1 MTDKISTIN
10 KIVTASI
17 ELFANKSYAN
27 TTLQDISKSSGAAI
41 GSIYHAFPKG
51 KSVIAELITER
62 YFQEYKQNLL
72 TLLKTDLAGQ
82 SFEKLID
89 DLFDI
94 LLSLNSKY
102 PCLYDPTFEI
112 HKERLMAEGKKLD
125 DELDTYITL
134 MIQIKNPN
142 ITREQAVLKT
152 QMTTLFWNSFL
163 AEYQKT
169 KNIQILEQLKIITL
183 QYLNN

>member
-1 MTDKISTIN
+1 MTDKISTID

-51 KSVIAELITER
+51 KSEIAELITER
-62 YFQEYKQNLL
+62 YFQEYKQSLL
-72 TLLKTDLAGQ
+72 TILKTDLVNR
-82 SFEKLID
+82 SFEELID
-89 DLFDI
+89 DLFEI
-94 LLSLNSKY
+94 LLRVGAKY
-102 PCLYDPTFEI
+102 PCLYDPGFVINHE
-112 HKERLMAEGKKLD
+112 KLD
-125 DELDTYITL
+125 KESKELDAELDNYIIL
-134 MIQIKNPN
+134 MIQIKNPK
-142 ITREQAVLKT
+142 ISRENAILKT
-152 QMTTLFWNSFL
+152 QMTTLFWNPFL